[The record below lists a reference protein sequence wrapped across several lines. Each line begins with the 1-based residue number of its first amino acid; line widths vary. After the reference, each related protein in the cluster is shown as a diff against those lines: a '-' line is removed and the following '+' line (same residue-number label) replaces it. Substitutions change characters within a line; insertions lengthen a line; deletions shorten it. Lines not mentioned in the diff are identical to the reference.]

1 METHHQKGVAM
12 YRYTLRY
19 DNKSLFFYVWIPHV
33 DLCYLRIYELATHVI
48 ILLSRI
54 KSFHTKFYY

>member
-1 METHHQKGVAM
+1 VAM

-33 DLCYLRIYELATHVI
+33 DLCYLRIYELGTHVI